1 MAKAIGHP
9 NPRKVKTKI
18 LKQYLLK
25 NEKKVLKHLNNKSSF
40 WKENKSIIVSV
51 ILFILTTSIG
61 YYWFKSRSP
70 KPIMFD
76 SQTTNITLVQNIKK
90 GELLSLTYFERE
102 DPNFTNFE
110 NYSNSLAW
118 IDRLQYRMDL
128 SELNLKPNLK
138 KFNPEFIYKV
148 IEYSFWRWMMNMSQA
163 YIIIGEHKRKSIK
176 NSKSGTVTDPEQY
189 DITDTVVPAYEN
201 ELIELKKP
209 QIFLPR
215 NAKFYKENSFYII
228 ETENSLFRFS
238 VPSTGFTDFNYS
250 ENELSKKIYNLLE
263 VEESIRLYQIN
274 SNIYMDYKR
283 LDSDINNELANFEYE
298 WFKRL
303 MKNVEE
309 DFAFENIQEK
319 ILEIE

>member
-1 MAKAIGHP
+1 
-9 NPRKVKTKI
+9 
-18 LKQYLLK
+18 
-25 NEKKVLKHLNNKSSF
+25 
-40 WKENKSIIVSV
+40 
-51 ILFILTTSIG
+51 
-61 YYWFKSRSP
+61 
-70 KPIMFD
+70 MFD